1 MQLPDRFEVGLEL
14 STQKIKQ
21 AWGKKKKNTQ
31 ENDSTENLN
40 CSGK

>member
-21 AWGKKKKNTQ
+21 AWGEKKKKHAR
-31 ENDSTENLN
+31 
-40 CSGK
+40 K

>member
-21 AWGKKKKNTQ
+21 AWGKKKKKTRKKM
-31 ENDSTENLN
+31 TPR
-40 CSGK
+40 KI